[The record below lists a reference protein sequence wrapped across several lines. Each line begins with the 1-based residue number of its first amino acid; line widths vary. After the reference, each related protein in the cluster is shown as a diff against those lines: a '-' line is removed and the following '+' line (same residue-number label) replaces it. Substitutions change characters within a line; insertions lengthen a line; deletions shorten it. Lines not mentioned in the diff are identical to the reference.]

1 MAHPSRPHDRPP
13 AAPPPAAPAPVSLD
27 EESVA
32 GEEDPGASIDLG
44 LPPAAPA
51 APATPPASGGSDPD
65 GRAALGTSSGG
76 PI

>member
-1 MAHPSRPHDRPP
+1 MVNPSRPHP
-13 AAPPPAAPAPVSLD
+13 ATTAPPTPAPAPVSLD

-44 LPPAAPA
+44 LPPSAPAAPA
-51 APATPPASGGSDPD
+51 APKERD
-65 GRAALGTSSGG
+65 GTGDAPVGTRPGR